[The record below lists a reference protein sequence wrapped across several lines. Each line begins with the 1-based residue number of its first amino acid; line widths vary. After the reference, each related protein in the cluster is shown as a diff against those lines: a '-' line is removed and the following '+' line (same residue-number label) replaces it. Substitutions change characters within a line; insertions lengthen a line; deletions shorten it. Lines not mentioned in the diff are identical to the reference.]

1 MLSRG
6 LFAGALRLRSL
17 PGRLAAVARSAAAR
31 TSNLHAVGRGLSGK
45 PRASVAADSAALLQS
60 SSVHLKAMAKSDAA
74 WAIIQATGR
83 GVNGK
88 TKASLFGHGINDLK
102 GLGIVDCES
111 DPYYA
116 RWKNMLMYCYSA
128 DYHEKHPT
136 YKGCSV
142 CPEWL
147 YFSVFRAWMQA
158 HDGHWEGLVLDKDIL
173 VFGNKAYSPQ
183 TCLFVSGA
191 VNSLLSDSGAA
202 RGEWAQ
208 GVHVNKQHGKFRA
221 AIKIDGKLKHIGY
234 LDSEGE
240 SEEAYLTA
248 KSDNIHRTIA
258 LLPADP
264 YHEPTRLALARIV
277 RDRFSPRS
285 KEVHLKAKASGIARA
300 AAADKRRAARGDLP
314 TGVCLM
320 PGGRY
325 HAQISIGG
333 KNKHLGY
340 FDTPEEAGEV
350 YRLARLENPS
360 RSPLAT
366 AAVAASIIA

>member
-1 MLSRG
+1 M
-6 LFAGALRLRSL
+6 
-17 PGRLAAVARSAAAR
+17 
-31 TSNLHAVGRGLSGK
+31 NGK
-45 PRASVAADSAALLQS
+45 SRASVAADSAALLRS
-60 SSVHLKAMAKSDAA
+60 SPVHLKAMAKSDAA

-83 GVNGK
+83 GMNGK
-88 TKASLFGHGINDLK
+88 TKASVYGHGINDLK
-102 GLGIVDCES
+102 GLGIVDRRN
-111 DPYYA
+111 DPYYV
-116 RWKNMLMYCYSA
+116 RWAHMLSYCYSA
-128 DYHEKHPT
+128 YYHETNPT

-158 HDGHWEGLVLDKDIL
+158 HDGHWEGLQLDKDIL
-173 VFGNKAYSPQ
+173 VFGNKVYSPQ
-183 TCLFVSGA
+183 TCLFVSRA
-191 VNSLLSDSGAA
+191 VNNLLGDSGAA

-208 GVHVNKQHGKFRA
+208 GVHFDKRSGKLRA
-221 AIKIDGKLKHIGY
+221 AINIDGKVKFIG
-234 LDSEGE
+234 LFDSEDE
-240 SEEAYLTA
+240 CEEAYLTA

-258 LLPADP
+258 LLPGDP
-264 YHEPTRLALARIV
+264 YHEPTRLALARIA

-314 TGVCLM
+314 TGVHLM

-325 HAQISIGG
+325 RGNISIGG
-333 KNKHLGY
+333 KTKHLGM

-350 YRLARLENPS
+350 YRLARLENPA

-366 AAVAASIIA
+366 AAVAASIA